1 MLTAVV
7 NATENWGIGLKGRL
21 IVSIP
26 EDLKRFRE
34 LTTGKT
40 VVLGQLTLSTFPGG
54 RPLKNRRNIILSD
67 DPDFA
72 PEGAEVVRSI
82 PELDELI
89 RDERG
94 EVVVIGGA
102 SVYEQLFDRCAVIYV
117 TRTYGDYPADR
128 FFPDLDALPNWRMGD
143 VSPVYDHE
151 GTKFRYI
158 NYYNTDI

>member
-7 NATENWGIGLKGRL
+7 NVTENWGIGLKGRL

-34 LTTGKT
+34 LTT
-40 VVLGQLTLSTFPGG
+40 
-54 RPLKNRRNIILSD
+54 RNIILSD

-143 VSPVYDHE
+143 VSPVYDHD

>member
-54 RPLKNRRNIILSD
+54 RPLKNRRNIILY
-67 DPDFA
+67 
-72 PEGAEVVRSI
+72 R
-82 PELDELI
+82 L
-89 RDERG
+89 
-94 EVVVIGGA
+94 
-102 SVYEQLFDRCAVIYV
+102 
-117 TRTYGDYPADR
+117 
-128 FFPDLDALPNWRMGD
+128 
-143 VSPVYDHE
+143 
-151 GTKFRYI
+151 
-158 NYYNTDI
+158 